1 MNSTDSSKPRTNVES
16 EGLDLSI
23 IIVNWNSVN
32 YLRECLTSI
41 YGNCEGLRNEVIV
54 VDNASPQRDI
64 EQLPAEFPAMML
76 VKSAANLGFAG
87 ANNLGFS
94 RSSGNHL
101 LFLNPDTRILGSAI
115 QTILSHAKDLPRA
128 GIVGCKLLNTD
139 GSIQTSCI
147 QRFPTIL
154 NQALDV
160 EFLQLRWP
168 RMSLWGIAP
177 LFADRPAPAKVEV
190 ISGACMMV
198 SREVFQ
204 AVGGFSEDYFMYAED
219 LDLCYKVIKANFENY
234 YVGDAEVIHHGGKSS
249 GQREVNEWA
258 TQMKFRSI
266 LHFCEKTRGSVY
278 TWLFRLALAVTAFC
292 RLVLIAVAFPFGKA
306 TALKSVF
313 SKWRA
318 VLRIA
323 LGRDN
328 PVLRTATDR

>member
-1 MNSTDSSKPRTNVES
+1 MNVPDLMEPRS
-16 EGLDLSI
+16 QLDLSI
-23 IIVNWNSVN
+23 VIVNWNSVN
-32 YLRECLTSI
+32 YLRECLGSI
-41 YGNCEGLRNEVIV
+41 YDNCKGLRHEVIV

-64 EQLPAEFPAMML
+64 EQLPAEFPAMIL
-76 VKSAANLGFAG
+76 VKSAVNLGFAG
-87 ANNLGFS
+87 ANNLGFR
-94 RSSGNHL
+94 RSSGKHI
-101 LFLNPDTRILGSAI
+101 LFLNPDTRILGAAI
-115 QTILSHAKDLPRA
+115 RTILSHAKELPHA

-168 RMSLWGIAP
+168 QMSFWGIAP

-190 ISGACMMV
+190 VSGACMMV
-198 SREVFQ
+198 SREVFEG
-204 AVGGFSEDYFMYAED
+204 VRGFSEDYFMYAED
-219 LDLCYKVIKANFENY
+219 LDLCYKVMKANFANY

-266 LHFCEKTRGSVY
+266 LHFCKKTRGSVY
-278 TWLFRLALAVTAFC
+278 SGLFRLTLAVTAFC
-292 RLVLIAVAFPFGKA
+292 RLILIAVAFPFGKA
-306 TALKSVF
+306 ATLKSVF

-323 LGRDN
+323 LGLDN

>member
-1 MNSTDSSKPRTNVES
+1 MNSSESSIPPANKES
-16 EGLDLSI
+16 EGFDLSV

-41 YGNCEGLRNEVIV
+41 YGNCEGMRYEVIV

-64 EQLPAEFPAMML
+64 EQLPAEFPGMVL
-76 VKSAANLGFAG
+76 VKSGANLGFAG
-87 ANNLGFS
+87 ANNLGFYRS
-94 RSSGNHL
+94 RGNHL

-160 EFLQLRWP
+160 EFLQRRWP
-168 RMSLWGIAP
+168 QLSLWGIAP
-177 LFADRPAPAKVEV
+177 LFADKPAPAKVEV
-190 ISGACMMV
+190 VSGACMMV
-198 SREVFQ
+198 GREVFQ
-204 AVGGFSEDYFMYAED
+204 RVSGFSEDYFMYAED
-219 LDLCYKVIKANFENY
+219 LDLCHKVMKANFDNY

-266 LHFCEKTRGSVY
+266 LHFCKKTRGAVY
-278 TWLFRLALAVTAFC
+278 SWLFRFTLAVTAFC
-292 RLVLIAVAFPFGKA
+292 RLILIAVAFPFGKA
-306 TALKSVF
+306 ATLKAVF

-318 VLRIA
+318 VLKIA
-323 LGRDN
+323 VGLDN
-328 PVLRTATDR
+328 PVLRTATDQ

>member
-1 MNSTDSSKPRTNVES
+1 V
-16 EGLDLSI
+16 
-23 IIVNWNSVN
+23 V
-32 YLRECLTSI
+32 
-41 YGNCEGLRNEVIV
+41 V
-54 VDNASPQRDI
+54 VDNDSPQRDI
-64 EQLPAEFPAMML
+64 EQLPAEFPAMIL

-87 ANNLGFS
+87 ANNLGFNRS
-94 RSSGNHL
+94 RGKHL

-115 QTILSHAKDLPRA
+115 QTVLSHAKELPRA

-168 RMSLWGIAP
+168 QMSLWGIAP
-177 LFADRPAPAKVEV
+177 LFSHRPVPAKVEV
-190 ISGACMMV
+190 VSGAFMMV
-198 SREVFQ
+198 AREVFQ
-204 AVGGFSEDYFMYAED
+204 AVDGFSEDYFMYAED
-219 LDLCYKVIKANFENY
+219 LDLCYKVMKANFGNY

-266 LHFCEKTRGSVY
+266 LHFCKKTRGSVY
-278 TWLFRLALAVTAFC
+278 SSLFRFTLAVTAFC
-292 RLVLIAVAFPFGKA
+292 RLVLIAIAFPFGKA
-306 TALKSVF
+306 ATLKSVF

-323 LGRDN
+323 LGLDN
-328 PVLRTATDR
+328 PVLRTASDR

>member
-1 MNSTDSSKPRTNVES
+1 M
-16 EGLDLSI
+16 
-23 IIVNWNSVN
+23 
-32 YLRECLTSI
+32 
-41 YGNCEGLRNEVIV
+41 
-54 VDNASPQRDI
+54 
-64 EQLPAEFPAMML
+64 
-76 VKSAANLGFAG
+76 GFAG

-94 RSSGNHL
+94 HSSGEYV

-115 QTILSHAKDLPRA
+115 QTMLLHARELSRV

-147 QRFPTIL
+147 QKFPTIL
-154 NQALDV
+154 NQVLDV

-168 RMSLWGIAP
+168 RLSLWGIAP
-177 LFADRPAPAKVEV
+177 LFADKPAPAKVEV
-190 ISGACMMV
+190 ISGACMLV
-198 SREVFQ
+198 NRGVFQ
-204 AVGGFSEDYFMYAED
+204 RVGGFSEDYFMYAED
-219 LDLCYKVIKANFENY
+219 LDLCYKVVKANFVNY

-266 LHFCEKTRGSVY
+266 LRFCEKTRGSLY
-278 TWLFRLALAVTAFC
+278 SGFFRLSLAAVAFC

-306 TALKSVF
+306 KTLELVF

-323 LGRDN
+323 IGLDN
-328 PVLRTATDR
+328 PVLKTTVNS